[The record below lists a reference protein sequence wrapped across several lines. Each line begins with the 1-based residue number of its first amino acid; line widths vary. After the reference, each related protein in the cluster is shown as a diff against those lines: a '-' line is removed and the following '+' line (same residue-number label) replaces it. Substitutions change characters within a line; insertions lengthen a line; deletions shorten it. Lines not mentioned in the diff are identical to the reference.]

1 MSTVVSPDGT
11 AVAYSKV
18 GSGPALVLVDGALC
32 YRAFGPM
39 KNLATALAPNFTVYY
54 YDRRGRGETGGNEN
68 WTLEREIDDI
78 GVLLKEAGGEAF
90 LFGASS
96 GAVVA
101 LEAAARLS
109 GVKKIAVYEP
119 PFIVDDTHPARP
131 DDYIEN
137 MDAMIA
143 AGKPGD
149 ALQTFMKTVGTP
161 GFAITIMK
169 LTPVWKKL
177 KAVAHTLPNDL
188 RALGDTGAGK
198 PLPVDRWTSATMP
211 ALAIDGGKS
220 PVYMRN
226 GVRSLSE
233 ILPDA
238 EYRTL
243 EGQTH
248 MVKAAVVAP
257 VLVEFFTRG

>member
-11 AVAYSKV
+11 AVGYTKI
-18 GSGPALVLVDGALC
+18 GTGPALILVDGAMC
-32 YRAFGPM
+32 YRDFGPM
-39 KNLATALAPNFTVYY
+39 KELAEALAPHFTVYY
-54 YDRRGRGETGGNEN
+54 YDRRGRGETGGE
-68 WTLEREIDDI
+68 WSLEHEVEDIETLVKD
-78 GVLLKEAGGEAF
+78 AGGTAYV
-90 LFGASS
+90 FGASS
-96 GAVVA
+96 GGA
-101 LEAAARLS
+101 LALDAACRVP
-109 GVKKIAVYEP
+109 GITKVAVYEP
-119 PFIVDDTHPARP
+119 PFIIDDTHPARP
-131 DDYIEN
+131 DDYIDK

-143 AGKPGD
+143 AGRRGD
-149 ALQTFMKTVGTP
+149 AVQTFMKTVGAP
-161 GFAITIMK
+161 GFAIAVMK

-188 RALGDTGAGK
+188 RIMGDTGSGK
-198 PLPVDRWTSATMP
+198 PLPTDRWAGATMP

-243 EGQTH
+243 DGQTH

-257 VLVEFFTRG
+257 VLVEFFTRN